1 MSLIENIALVR
12 SRIEEAAKRVGR
24 NPQEIALVAVTKGVK
39 LEAIRQAQ
47 EAGVSIFAENRIQE
61 AEEKVR
67 GLAAQ
72 WHLVGHL
79 QSNKI
84 KSALEFFSLIHSVD
98 TLRLAK
104 QIDEAALG
112 LGRAVQILLEINISG
127 EEQKYGFKPE
137 DIYSVTD
144 EVAKLSNLRVLG
156 LMGIAPNS
164 PDPEVRR
171 RSFKKLKNI
180 FSVCKTLKAPN
191 MEMKYLSMGM
201 SDDYEIAIEEGS
213 NMVRVG
219 RAIFG
224 ERS

>member
-12 SRIEEAAKRVGR
+12 SRIGEAAKRVGR